1 MHPPTLR
8 HTLFLS
14 QKHTRIFFIRYM
26 HPNRVQ
32 TPSHPPTLSLSI
44 TNTHSLSSFF
54 IGGEQ
59 KKYLEK
65 HLSPAFIGGGQNS
78 SAACDGGQS
87 FRVSVFFFSV
97 MGDKILVQHV
107 IAGGDRL
114 VQTCHLIIHTMS
126 HHHTYYVTSS
136 GLSKQKRTPCVMM

>member
-1 MHPPTLR
+1 
-8 HTLFLS
+8 
-14 QKHTRIFFIRYM
+14 M

-87 FRVSVFFFSV
+87 FRVSVFFFV
-97 MGDKILVQHV
+97 VDDGE
-107 IAGGDRL
+107 
-114 VQTCHLIIHTMS
+114 S
-126 HHHTYYVTSS
+126 HGSTNDDGTAYKY
-136 GLSKQKRTPCVMM
+136 KKNKRKFDEGK